1 LKKYLMRLNSLSTRL
16 YKILERNKVGLI
28 YIPLAVY
35 WIVIFVLTSIPMDEI
50 PQYFNAQDKFE
61 HFSAYFL
68 LSFFGGLTLHFQ
80 NRFVNIRKELFLIT
94 LTIALVYGAFDE
106 LHQMF
111 IPGRFADIFDWLA
124 DAVGSLFG
132 SIIVLLLI
140 RKNAVVTE

>member
-1 LKKYLMRLNSLSTRL
+1 MLLNSLSTRL
-16 YKILERNKVGLI
+16 YKILKENKVGLV

-61 HFSAYFL
+61 HFAAYFL
-68 LSFFGGLTLHFQ
+68 LSFLWGLTLHFQ
-80 NRFVNIRKELFLIT
+80 NRFGNIKKELFMIT
-94 LTIALVYGAFDE
+94 LTIALIYGAFDE

-111 IPGRFADIFDWLA
+111 IPGRFADIFDWFA